1 VPHPGCPRH
10 RRRHRRDPGDHRR
23 SRSETHRARP
33 ALSRPDDR
41 LCENESMPVWIV
53 FGVAAA
59 LFVLVFVVAA
69 TCNVFSAETAD
80 EAEERWT
87 GLPEGFTGADLE
99 TVTLRPAL
107 RGYRMEDVD
116 QAMQLLRER
125 LDELES
131 AADANDAAPA
141 NDAAGAN
148 AAAPARA
155 ADADA
160 NDAAPAND
168 AAGAASDAAT
178 SADAEGT
185 VAGPR

>member
-1 VPHPGCPRH
+1 
-10 RRRHRRDPGDHRR
+10 
-23 SRSETHRARP
+23 
-33 ALSRPDDR
+33 
-41 LCENESMPVWIV
+41 MPVWIV

-69 TCNVFSAETAD
+69 TFNVFSAETAD
-80 EAEERWT
+80 EAEERWN

-99 TVTLRPAL
+99 TVTFRPAL

-116 QAMQLLRER
+116 QAMQILRER

-131 AADANDAAPA
+131 AADANDAAASA
-141 NDAAGAN
+141 NDAADAN

-160 NDAAPAND
+160 NDAAASAND
-168 AAGAASDAAT
+168 DAGAASDAAT

-185 VAGPR
+185 AAGPR

>member
-1 VPHPGCPRH
+1 
-10 RRRHRRDPGDHRR
+10 
-23 SRSETHRARP
+23 
-33 ALSRPDDR
+33 
-41 LCENESMPVWIV
+41 MPVWIV

-69 TCNVFSAETAD
+69 TFNVFSAETAD

-99 TVTLRPAL
+99 TVTFRPAL

-116 QAMQLLRER
+116 QAMEMLRER

-131 AADANDAAPA
+131 AADANDAAASA
-141 NDAAGAN
+141 NDAADAN

-160 NDAAPAND
+160 NDAAASAND
-168 AAGAASDAAT
+168 DAGAASDAAT

-185 VAGPR
+185 AAGPR

>member
-1 VPHPGCPRH
+1 
-10 RRRHRRDPGDHRR
+10 
-23 SRSETHRARP
+23 
-33 ALSRPDDR
+33 
-41 LCENESMPVWIV
+41 ESMPVWIV

-69 TCNVFSAETAD
+69 TFNVFSAETAD

-99 TVTLRPAL
+99 TVTFRPAL

-131 AADANDAAPA
+131 AADVDLAESA

-148 AAAPARA
+148 ASASANGA
-155 ADADA
+155 AD
-160 NDAAPAND
+160 
-168 AAGAASDAAT
+168 AASDAAT

-185 VAGPR
+185 AAGPR

>member
-1 VPHPGCPRH
+1 
-10 RRRHRRDPGDHRR
+10 
-23 SRSETHRARP
+23 P

-69 TCNVFSAETAD
+69 TFNVFSAETAD
-80 EAEERWT
+80 EAEERWN

-99 TVTLRPAL
+99 TVTFRPAL

-116 QAMQLLRER
+116 QAMERLRER

-131 AADANDAAPA
+131 AADVDLAESANA
-141 NDAAGAN
+141 AAGAN

-160 NDAAPAND
+160 NDDAAPAND
-168 AAGAASDAAT
+168 ATGAASDAAT

-185 VAGPR
+185 SAGPRWADPLTCPESPSLPKSSTPPGSHAWAPCS